1 MMSGG
6 KNIVFMGPPGAG
18 KGTQAKI
25 VCEKLGVPQLS
36 TGDILRASKAA
47 GKLAPEIVKAMDT
60 GGLVPDDVVIG
71 LIDDRMQQPDAAK
84 GALFDGFP
92 RTVVQAAALRDML
105 TKRGLKIDVAVAIEV
120 DPALLIERTVLR
132 RTDKRTGQI
141 YHLKYNPPPHDAE
154 LVHRADDTEVAV
166 KKRLDAYARDTSA
179 VMPFYEKEGVLKRV
193 DGVGNVGEVTARI
206 FAALGV

>member
-1 MMSGG
+1 MGG

-25 VCEKLGVPQLS
+25 LTEKLKIPQLS

-47 GKLAPEIVKAMDT
+47 GKLAPELIKAMDS

-71 LIDDRMQQPDAAK
+71 LIDDRMQQPDAVN

-92 RTVVQAAALRDML
+92 RTVVQAEALKAML
-105 TKRGLKIDVAVAIEV
+105 AKRGKRIDVAIAIEV
-120 DPALLIERTVLR
+120 DSTLLIERTVLR

-141 YHLKYNPPPHDAE
+141 YHLKYNPPPPDAE
-154 LVHRADDTEVAV
+154 LVHRADDTEEAV

-179 VMPFYEKEGVLKRV
+179 VIPFYEKEGVLKRV
-193 DGVGNVGEVTARI
+193 DGVGDVGEVTKRV

>member
-1 MMSGG
+1 MGG

-25 VCEKLGVPQLS
+25 LTEKLKIPQLS

-47 GKLAPEIVKAMDT
+47 GKLAPELIKAMDS

-71 LIDDRMQQPDAAK
+71 LIDDRMQQPDAVN

-92 RTVVQAAALRDML
+92 RTVVQAEALKAML
-105 TKRGLKIDVAVAIEV
+105 AKRSKRIDVAIAIEV
-120 DPALLIERTVLR
+120 DSALLIERTVLR

-141 YHLKYNPPPHDAE
+141 YHLKYNPPPPDAE
-154 LVHRADDTEVAV
+154 LVHRADDTEEAV

-179 VMPFYEKEGVLKRV
+179 VIPFYEKEGVLKRV
-193 DGVGNVGEVTARI
+193 DGVGDVGEVTKRI